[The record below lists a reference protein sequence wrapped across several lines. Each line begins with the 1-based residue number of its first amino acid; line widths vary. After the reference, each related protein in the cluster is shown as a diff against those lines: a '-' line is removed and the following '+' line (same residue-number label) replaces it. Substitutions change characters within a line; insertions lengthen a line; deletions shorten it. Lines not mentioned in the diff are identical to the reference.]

1 LRSLNTFREGGIG
14 KRWKWRWATAA
25 FGVVCLA
32 VSASATEPNPMV
44 SQYSH
49 HFWGTEKGF
58 PIGTVSTIAQTA
70 DGYVWIGTDQGLV
83 RFDGLNFRRF
93 EQASDG
99 SLTIGPVRALLADA
113 QGNLW
118 ILLQNTKL
126 LRYHDGTF
134 DFIRGEA
141 ENGVTAMALGAKGG
155 IVLSSLTMGALTYDG
170 KQFLAAL
177 PAPLFANPAGLPQGE
192 TPDQR
197 NTRLSWSPGIIPDR
211 LAVPTSAVI
220 SIAATTDGKIWL
232 GTQDRG
238 LLYLRG
244 GRIYAATKDLLHLKI
259 NCLLPLENSELWVG
273 TSEGVWR
280 WNGTDLT
287 RARVPSSLLHID
299 VLSMIRDRE
308 SNTWVGT
315 NNGLLCFTSSGVSLF
330 AREVPAT
337 GGPATALFEDREG
350 NLWVGNPRGIERLR
364 QSAFITYPV
373 AGLQPESSG
382 PVYVDQ
388 DGRTW
393 FAPVAGG
400 LHWLKGEKRGSVTS
414 QGLDRDVVYS
424 IAGSSKELWIG
435 RQRGGLTRL
444 QYSHGSTKVQTYTE
458 TDGLAQNSVYS
469 VYQSRDGTVWAGT
482 LSRGVS
488 RFDGRRFITYTS
500 ASGLASDSVASILE
514 TRDGTIWFG
523 TSNGLSSLSNGQW
536 RTYTARD
543 DLPAEDVNCLFEDS
557 SGTLWI
563 GTSKGLRFLGS
574 GRAQIPR
581 NLPALL
587 RGRILGI
594 AEDKTGWLWIAT
606 ADRVLRV
613 QHDKMASGALGA
625 TDLREF
631 GREDGV
637 RSTEGVKRSRLVVSD
652 PAGRV
657 WFSLSQ
663 GLSVIDPSHL
673 TDSSAPALTH
683 IEELSV
689 DGRQM
694 EIRDL
699 VRIPASPKRITLTY
713 TGLSLADPE
722 RVRFRYFLESFDRA
736 WSEPVA
742 TREAVYTNLGAG
754 FYRFRVVASNSDS
767 LWNGS
772 ETSLQ
777 FEIEPLFWQTGWFRI
792 TCVALILLSVW
803 SVHRY
808 RLYHLIN
815 QFNLRL
821 EERVNERTRIA
832 RDLHDTLLQSF
843 HGLLLRFQTA
853 SELFPTRPAEAKQT
867 LDSAIEQAAQ
877 AITEGRD
884 AVQGLRSSTA
894 VTNDLALAVTTLGEE
909 LAGGETNPNAAE
921 FHVGVEGTP
930 RDLRPILRDEVY
942 RIAGEAL
949 RNAFRHAEARRVE
962 VEIRH
967 DEREFRLRVRDDGK
981 GIDSKLL
988 NDHERPGHYG
998 MRGMRERAKLLGGK
1012 LTVWSEVQTGTEVEL
1027 SIPGANAYATPDGR
1041 RRSWL
1046 AEKFAVEKDT
1056 ERKS

>member
-1 LRSLNTFREGGIG
+1 
-14 KRWKWRWATAA
+14 
-25 FGVVCLA
+25 VCLT
-32 VSASATEPNPMV
+32 VSASATEPDPMV

-49 HFWGTEKGF
+49 NFWGMEKGF
-58 PIGTVSTIAQTA
+58 PIAAVSTIAQTA
-70 DGYVWIGTDQGLV
+70 DGYLWIGTDKGLV
-83 RFDGLNFRRF
+83 RFDGFNFHRF

-118 ILLQNTKL
+118 IQLQNTKL

-141 ENGVTAMALGAKGG
+141 ENGVTAMALGTKGE

-177 PAPLFANPAGLPQGE
+177 PTPLFTDPGGLLQGE

-197 NTRLSWSPGIIPDR
+197 NTRLSWSPGVIPDR

-220 SIAATTDGKIWL
+220 SIAETTEGKIWL

-238 LLYLRG
+238 LLYLQG
-244 GRIYAATKDLLHLKI
+244 GRIYAAAKNLRHMKV

-273 TSEGVWR
+273 TNKGVWR
-280 WNGTDLT
+280 WNGTILT

-350 NLWVGNPRGIERLR
+350 NLWVGSPRGVERLR
-364 QSAFITYPV
+364 KSAFITYPV
-373 AGLQPESSG
+373 ASLQSESSG

-388 DGRTW
+388 EGRTW

-400 LHWLKGEKRGSVTS
+400 LHWLMGEKRGSVTS
-414 QGLDRDVVYS
+414 QGLDRDVAYS

-444 QYSHGSTKVQTYTE
+444 HYSHGRTEIHTYTE
-458 TDGLAQNSVYS
+458 ADGLAQNSVYS
-469 VYQSRDGTVWAGT
+469 VYQSRDGAVWAGT

-500 ASGLASDSVASILE
+500 ASGLASDSVASIQE

-536 RTYTARD
+536 RTYGARD
-543 DLPAEDVNCLFEDS
+543 GLPAEDVNCLFEDS
-557 SGTLWI
+557 SGTLWT
-563 GTSKGLRFLGS
+563 GTSKGLAFLGS
-574 GRAQIPR
+574 DRAQIPR

-613 QHDKMASGALGA
+613 QRDKMAAGTLGA

-631 GREDGV
+631 GREDGL
-637 RSTEGVKRSRLVVSD
+637 RSTEGVKRSRSVVSD

-657 WFSLSQ
+657 WFSLSH
-663 GLSVIDPSHL
+663 GLSVTDPAHL

-683 IEELSV
+683 IEGLSV
-689 DGRQM
+689 DGSQVD
-694 EIRDL
+694 IRDL

-713 TGLSLADPE
+713 TGLSLAGPE
-722 RVRFRYFLESFDRA
+722 RVRFRYFLESFDRT
-736 WSEPVA
+736 WSAPVA
-742 TREAVYTNLGAG
+742 TREAAYTNLGAG

-772 ETSLQ
+772 ETSLP
-777 FEIEPLFWQTGWFRI
+777 FEIEPLFWQTGWFLI

-803 SVHRY
+803 SVYRY
-808 RLYHLIN
+808 RLYHLTN

-853 SELFPTRPAEAKQT
+853 SELFPTRPAEAKRT

-884 AVQGLRSSTA
+884 AVQGLRSSTV
-894 VTNDLALAVTTLGEE
+894 VTHDLALAINTLGEE
-909 LAGGETNPNAAE
+909 LEGVETNPNAAE

-930 RDLRPILRDEVY
+930 RDLHPILRDEVY

-949 RNAFRHAEARRVE
+949 RNAFRHAEARRIE
-962 VEIRH
+962 VEIRY
-967 DEREFRLRVRDDGK
+967 DERQFGLRVRDDGK
-981 GIDSKLL
+981 GISSKLL
-988 NDHERPGHYG
+988 NGDERPGHYG
-998 MRGMRERAKLLGGK
+998 IRGMRERARLLGGK
-1012 LTVWSEVQTGTEVEL
+1012 LTVWSELDSGTEVEL
-1027 SIPGANAYATPDGR
+1027 SISAANVYATLDGR
-1041 RRSWL
+1041 RRSRL
-1046 AEKFAVEKDT
+1046 AEKFTGKLVEKET

>member
-1 LRSLNTFREGGIG
+1 
-14 KRWKWRWATAA
+14 
-25 FGVVCLA
+25 VCLT
-32 VSASATEPNPMV
+32 VSVSATEPNPMV

-58 PIGTVSTIAQTA
+58 PIGTVSAVAQTA
-70 DGYVWIGTDQGLV
+70 DGYVWIGTDKGLV
-83 RFDGLNFRRF
+83 RFDGFNFRRF

-99 SLTIGPVRALLADA
+99 SLTIGPVRALLEDT

-118 ILLQNTKL
+118 ILLQDTKL

-141 ENGVTAMALGAKGG
+141 ENGVTAMALGTKGE

-177 PAPLFANPAGLPQGE
+177 PAPLFTDPASLLEGE

-244 GRIYAATKDLLHLKI
+244 GRIYVATKDLRHMKV
-259 NCLLPLENSELWVG
+259 NCLLPLGNSELWVG
-273 TSEGVWR
+273 TSRGVWR

-350 NLWVGNPRGIERLR
+350 NLWVGSPRGIERLR
-364 QSAFITYPV
+364 KSAFITYPV
-373 AGLQPESSG
+373 GGLRSESSG

-414 QGLDRDVVYS
+414 QGLDQDVAYS

-435 RQRGGLTRL
+435 RKRGGLTRL

-469 VYQSRDGTVWAGT
+469 VYQSRDGAVWAGT
-482 LSRGVS
+482 LSSGVS

-536 RTYTARD
+536 RTYAARD
-543 DLPAEDVNCLFEDS
+543 GLPAEDVNCLFEDS
-557 SGTLWI
+557 SGTLWT
-563 GTSKGLRFLGS
+563 GTSKGLAFLGS

-587 RGRILGI
+587 RGPILGI

-613 QHDKMASGALGA
+613 QRDKIASGVLE
-625 TDLREF
+625 TSDLHEY
-631 GREDGV
+631 GTEDGLP
-637 RSTEGVKRSRLVVSD
+637 STEGVKRSRSLISD
-652 PAGRV
+652 PSGNI
-657 WFSLSQ
+657 WFSLSR
-663 GLSVIDPSHL
+663 GLSVVAPSHL

-683 IEELSV
+683 IEGLSV
-689 DGRQM
+689 DGSQM
-694 EIRDL
+694 EIQDL
-699 VRIPASPKRITLTY
+699 VHIPASPKRITLTY

-722 RVRFRYFLESFDRA
+722 RVRFRYFLESFDRV

-742 TREAVYTNLGAG
+742 TREAVYTNLGPG
-754 FYRFRVVASNSDS
+754 FYRFRVVASNNDS

-808 RLYHLIN
+808 RLYHLTK

-821 EERVNERTRIA
+821 EERVGERTRIA
-832 RDLHDTLLQSF
+832 RELHDTLLQSF
-843 HGLLLRFQTA
+843 QGLLLRFQATA
-853 SELFPTRPAEAKQT
+853 YMLPGRPEEALKT
-867 LDSAIEQAAQ
+867 LESSIDQAAA

-884 AVQGLRSSTA
+884 AVQGLRSSVA
-894 VTNDLALAVTTLGEE
+894 VTNDLACAITTLGTE
-909 LAGGETNPNAAE
+909 LAGSESNPNAAE
-921 FHVGVEGTP
+921 FHVEVEGAS
-930 RDLRPILRDEVY
+930 RDLHPILRDQVY
-942 RIAGEAL
+942 RMAGEAL
-949 RNAFRHAEARRVE
+949 RNAFKHAQAKRIE
-962 VEIRH
+962 VEIQY
-967 DEREFRLRVRDDGK
+967 DERQLRLRIRDDGK
-981 GIDSKLL
+981 GIDAKHL
-988 NDHERPGHYG
+988 NEDGRPGHYG
-998 MRGMRERAKLLGGK
+998 LLGMRERAKLLGGK
-1012 LTVWSEVQTGTEVEL
+1012 LAVWSELDAGTEVEVR
-1027 SIPGANAYATPDGR
+1027 IPASRAYEASPVR

-1046 AEKFAVEKDT
+1046 AEKLSGKDT
-1056 ERKS
+1056 EMKS